1 MKFRGPLIALT
12 VFMAVALAL
21 TWLVY
26 ATLRRDVAGG
36 TTSYSAIF
44 TDVYGLRDGDDV
56 RMAGVRVGRVEKI
69 ELVNNKQAKVDFVV
83 QNDQKLYGNT

>member
-44 TDVYGLRDGDDV
+44 TDVLRPA
-56 RMAGVRVGRVEKI
+56 RR
-69 ELVNNKQAKVDFVV
+69 
-83 QNDQKLYGNT
+83 